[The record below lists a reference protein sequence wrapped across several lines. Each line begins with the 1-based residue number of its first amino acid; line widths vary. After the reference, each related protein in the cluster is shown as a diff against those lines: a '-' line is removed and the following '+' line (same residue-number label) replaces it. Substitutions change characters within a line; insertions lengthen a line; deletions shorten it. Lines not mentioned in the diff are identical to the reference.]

1 MVPITKP
8 KSIKQANRRA
18 LLNMIRASGEVSV
31 AGISER
37 LKLSKPTVMKIISH
51 YLENGLILSAGKG
64 ASTEEGGKKPI
75 LYKFNAR
82 GGYVVGFHVFPDEL
96 YAVVSDLDAAILHEK
111 SFPFKENE
119 ALGKVVAAMSSAYG
133 WLLGQD
139 PDYAGKVIGI
149 AVGAHGITDFRRGVV
164 IHSPH
169 FPSWGENAPLARL
182 LKKELSFEGP
192 VLVDN
197 QIRFQVF
204 AEKVKGVAKDK
215 KNIIVLE
222 GGVGLVAGVIV
233 KDEIKRGAHFLA
245 GEIGHMIINPEER
258 EECACGG
265 RGCFETMVS
274 VKRILRLAVEKIK
287 KFREPT
293 SLREIEPCAL
303 TILDIFKASNNGDTL
318 AQEVVDEAAQ
328 WFAIGL
334 SNLVLA
340 YDPEILV
347 LQGIFAE
354 AGDYFIRQ
362 LRRKINE
369 VSLVHIKKNVQIE
382 YSKFG
387 RNAGVLGAAAFVIAE
402 HLK

>member
-1 MVPITKP
+1 MVPIAKP
-8 KSIKQANRRA
+8 KSIKRTNRRA
-18 LLNMIRASGEVSV
+18 LLDMIRTSGEVSV
-31 AGISER
+31 ADISER
-37 LKLSKPTVMKIISH
+37 LKLSKPTAMKIISH
-51 YLENGLILSAGKG
+51 YLESDLILCVGKG
-64 ASTEEGGKKPI
+64 TSTEEGGKKPT

-82 GGYVVGFHVFPDEL
+82 GG
-96 YAVVSDLDAAILHEK
+96 YAVVSDLDAAILNEK
-111 SFPFKENE
+111 SIPFEENE
-119 ALGKVVAAMSSAYG
+119 ALAKVVTAMAAAYR
-133 WLLGQD
+133 WLLGRD
-139 PDYAGKVIGI
+139 ADYAGKVIGI

-204 AEKVKGVAKDK
+204 AEKVKGVAKGR

-245 GEIGHMIINPEER
+245 GEIGHMIINPQEPEV
-258 EECACGG
+258 CACGG

-274 VKRILRLAVEKIK
+274 VKRILRSARDKIERHRVRSALKSVE
-287 KFREPT
+287 PA
-293 SLREIEPCAL
+293 AL
-303 TILDIFKASNNGDTL
+303 TIRTIFEASNAGDAL
-318 AQEVVDEAAQ
+318 AQAVVDEAAH

-340 YDPEILV
+340 YDPEIIV

-402 HLK
+402 YLK